1 MPQNGSRKA
10 DKKDAKQPVGFAQAI
25 ANTAYNAYEKRLL
38 AEVKLLPIPKHV
50 AVIMDGNR
58 RYAREMGMMVQE
70 GHQEGKDKLEQVL
83 DWCLLLD
90 IRVLTVYA
98 FSTENIKRNR
108 EEVASLMD
116 MFEENFR
123 KVGDDERVHKH
134 GIRIRAIGQ
143 IETLPRKVRDAIKYA
158 EEKTKNY
165 KNYTYN
171 IAVAY
176 GGRQEL
182 VSAIKKIAG
191 SVRNGDTR
199 LEDIDEN
206 LVSKYLYT
214 DGLPD
219 PDLVL
224 RTSGEERISNFLLWQ
239 AAYSELYFSDV
250 YWPTFSFLDFL
261 RAIRSYQ
268 LRQRRYGS

>member
-1 MPQNGSRKA
+1 MPQNGSKKA
-10 DKKDAKQPVGFAQAI
+10 DKKDAKPPVGFAQAI

-38 AEVKLLPIPKHV
+38 AEVKQLPIPKHV

-58 RYAREMGMMVQE
+58 RYAKEMGMMVQE
-70 GHQEGKDKLEQVL
+70 GHLEGKDKLEQVL

-108 EEVASLMD
+108 EEVATLMD

-143 IETLPRKVRDAIKYA
+143 IETLPRKVRDAIEYA
-158 EEKTKNY
+158 EQKTKDY
-165 KNYTYN
+165 KSYTYN

>member
-1 MPQNGSRKA
+1 MSQNGARKT
-10 DKKDAKQPVGFAQAI
+10 DRGERGHPVGFAQAI

-38 AEVKLLPIPKHV
+38 SEVRKLPIPKHV

-58 RYAREMGMMVQE
+58 RYAKEMEMVLQE
-70 GHQEGKDKLEQVL
+70 GHVKGKDKLEEVL

-90 IRVLTVYA
+90 IKVLTVYA
-98 FSTENIKRNR
+98 FSTENLKRNR
-108 EEVASLMD
+108 KEVDSLMQ

-123 KVGDDERVHKH
+123 KVGDDERVHRH
-134 GIRIRAIGQ
+134 GIKIRAIGQ
-143 IETLPRKVRDAIKYA
+143 VETLPEGVQESIRYA
-158 EEKTKNY
+158 EEKTKDY
-165 KNYTYN
+165 TNYTYN

-176 GGRQEL
+176 GGRQEI
-182 VSAIKKIAG
+182 VSAIKRIVD
-191 SVRNGDTR
+191 SVNVGKLT
-199 LEDIDEN
+199 LQDIDES
-206 LVSKYLYT
+206 LVSRYLYT

-250 YWPTFSFLDFL
+250 YWPTFSFVDFL

-268 LRQRRYGS
+268 LRRRRYGS

>member
-1 MPQNGSRKA
+1 MAQNGDRKQ
-10 DKKDAKQPVGFAQAI
+10 DRKENGHPVGFAQAI
-25 ANTAYNAYEKRLL
+25 ANTAYTAYESRLL
-38 AEVKLLPIPKHV
+38 AEVKKLPIPKHV

-58 RYAREMGMMVQE
+58 RYAREMEMVLQD
-70 GHQEGKDKLEQVL
+70 GHLKGKDKLEEML
-83 DWCLLLD
+83 DWCLLLG
-90 IRVLTVYA
+90 IRVLTIYA

-108 EEVASLMD
+108 KEVASLMS

-123 KVGDDERVHKH
+123 RVGDDERVHKH
-134 GIRIRAIGQ
+134 RIRIRAIGQ
-143 IETLPRKVRDAIKYA
+143 IDSLPEKVQKAIAYA
-158 EEKTKNY
+158 EERTKDYND
-165 KNYTYN
+165 YTYN

-182 VSAIKKIAG
+182 VSAIKKIADAVCCG
-191 SVRNGDTR
+191 REKLG
-199 LEDIDEN
+199 DIDEA
-206 LVSKYLYT
+206 LVSRYLYT